1 MLNAYCEAEKCSW
14 WAAMDVS
21 STRLPALL
29 REVMTPQ
36 AVPSGQADPVM
47 TALVKALVQP
57 PAPSLL
63 AQQTAPALLILPA
76 APMAVKS
83 QQIASAGIV
92 DAYLAQLETGEEAAL
107 ATVVARKAKPEAET
121 LRAFLPPS
129 TTANDNASA
138 RVAGLSLLSLILPQ
152 APIPRNAAALG
163 TPAGRHRPANQSHGA
178 VPNPEQLLVKIGF
191 VSIMAGL
198 LGAVILGFVL
208 LLLR

>member
-1 MLNAYCEAEKCSW
+1 
-14 WAAMDVS
+14 MDVS

-129 TTANDNASA
+129 TPANDNASA
-138 RVAGLSLLSLILPQ
+138 RVAGLSLLSLIPPQ
-152 APIPRNAAALG
+152 APVPRNAAALG
-163 TPAGRHRPANQSHGA
+163 TPAGRHRPANQSPGA
-178 VPNPEQLLVKIGF
+178 
-191 VSIMAGL
+191 
-198 LGAVILGFVL
+198 
-208 LLLR
+208 

>member
-1 MLNAYCEAEKCSW
+1 LK
-14 WAAMDVS
+14 
-21 STRLPALL
+21 L
-29 REVMTPQ
+29 
-36 AVPSGQADPVM
+36 G
-47 TALVKALVQP
+47 K
-57 PAPSLL
+57 
-63 AQQTAPALLILPA
+63 I
-76 APMAVKS
+76 
-83 QQIASAGIV
+83 GID

-107 ATVVARKAKPEAET
+107 ATVVARKAKSEAET

-129 TTANDNASA
+129 TTANDNVSA
-138 RVAGLSLLSLILPQ
+138 KVAGLSLLSLIPPQ